1 VLLLRFPLEVV
12 DVTDFASAMMPGRT
26 NRKVEKVRLS
36 VGKQACARTKLE
48 YGMAVEVFVVAQ

>member
-1 VLLLRFPLEVV
+1 MRFPLEVV